1 MRLTVALVLGV
12 VLAACGG
19 DAPSPGSGGPD
30 AGGRLA
36 AEVASF
42 DLAADVPSR
51 FLVGVLSQGPQ
62 GTLYV
67 AGGTVDVRFFYLGE
81 GQATTREPAGEAV
94 ADFLPVADSADDV
107 ASRPQAVPASTGRGV
122 YRVAEFEFDRPGLWE
137 VEVEADVEGTG
148 VQTATAAF
156 EVLPEP
162 QVVAVGERAPETEN
176 LTLQNYEDDG
186 APLEAVD
193 SRAATGDLPDTDLH
207 DSTIA
212 DAIRANHPVLAV
224 FATPVYC
231 VSKFCGP
238 ITDMVADLEREYG
251 DRAEFVHVEIWRD
264 FEGQVVNRAAAEWIL
279 TEDTLEEP
287 WVFLVDAGGVVAERW
302 DNVATR
308 QEIEPLLEKLPT
320 IPELA

>member
-1 MRLTVALVLGV
+1 MRRSLALALGV
-12 VLAACGG
+12 LLAACAGE
-19 DAPSPGSGGPD
+19 APSPGTDGP
-30 AGGRLA
+30 AGSGRLA

-42 DLAADVPSR
+42 DLAAGIPSR

-67 AGGTVDVRFFYLGE
+67 AGGTVHVRFFYLGE
-81 GQATTREPAGEAV
+81 EQATTREPAGEAV
-94 ADFLPVADSADDV
+94 ADFLPVEGSADAS
-107 ASRPQAVPASTGRGV
+107 ASRPVAVPASTGRGV

-137 VEVEADVEGTG
+137 VEVEADVEGSG

-156 EVLPEP
+156 QVLPEP
-162 QVVAVGERAPETEN
+162 RVVAVGERAPQTEN

-193 SRAATGDLPDTDLH
+193 SRAATGDVPDTELH

-212 DAIRANHPVLAV
+212 EAVRANHPVLAV

-238 ITDMVADLEREYG
+238 ITDMISDLEREYG

-264 FEGQVVNRAAAEWIL
+264 FEGQVVNRGAAEWIL

-287 WVFLVDAGGVVAERW
+287 WVFLVDAEGVIVERW

-308 QEIEPLLEKLPT
+308 QEIEPLLQDLPS